1 MADLRR
7 KQPTTIPDQL
17 KPKEVNLPGLRGQI
31 PFKVSNMILTDAEKQ
46 VLKSQ
51 FNWKEGDPIPDLSK
65 IIKAKV
71 GDKLP
76 TEEAAKR
83 AQEIERFQQQTKETP
98 PAGYPEGTR
107 DFEPPSVIAVENLTP
122 AKRREI
128 EEAIQSMK
136 QQVLTAEQNKK
147 EEMPFIPRDPSIANA
162 MAVAAQQAERQRRQI
177 EAAPTIALEDDR
189 SADAKP
195 RATVTRANG
204 NPEREQKAAAPVPE
218 QPVPPPEPAKDP
230 APLPNGHTSQTG
242 TEVPLKNCQ
251 HCGWDLAQPDEAVV
265 TPEDKRVFV
274 AAALGGKR
282 FMKSYSLMD
291 GAMDVTFRAPTS
303 KEANLIIRQLFIDG
317 KSGKI
322 TSPPE
327 VFRKAQEYQLAICL
341 QSIHSENNAIDL
353 PPFDQHELDQDEN
366 TTGLPEVLDYV
377 YSEAVAHES
386 LRRIL
391 LALYSEFDGTLAKL
405 ESGAT
410 KQGFFKATEQSR

>member
-1 MADLRR
+1 VKGRTVADLRR

-189 SADAKP
+189 
-195 RATVTRANG
+195 
-204 NPEREQKAAAPVPE
+204 EAAC
-218 QPVPPPEPAKDP
+218 DR
-230 APLPNGHTSQTG
+230 HTG
-242 TEVPLKNCQ
+242 
-251 HCGWDLAQPDEAVV
+251 
-265 TPEDKRVFV
+265 
-274 AAALGGKR
+274 
-282 FMKSYSLMD
+282 
-291 GAMDVTFRAPTS
+291 
-303 KEANLIIRQLFIDG
+303 
-317 KSGKI
+317 
-322 TSPPE
+322 
-327 VFRKAQEYQLAICL
+327 
-341 QSIHSENNAIDL
+341 
-353 PPFDQHELDQDEN
+353 
-366 TTGLPEVLDYV
+366 
-377 YSEAVAHES
+377 
-386 LRRIL
+386 
-391 LALYSEFDGTLAKL
+391 
-405 ESGAT
+405 
-410 KQGFFKATEQSR
+410 